1 MLLGA
6 VLAALLL
13 LHSPRLRHSCL
24 PWPCSPASES
34 PLDRQAR
41 SSGDRRRVAF
51 HAVRE
56 HRVPPADPATVGDG
70 RAGEAQRGLVW
81 VWVGPDVVPIEDEFA
96 ERRVPV
102 RARGCERRL
111 SKAFL
116 RRVCVGGGRRPGGAL
131 RARAPPDPRL
141 PPGPP
146 RAPPAVP
153 GRRARP
159 PPRGE
164 GHPPTPPP

>member
-41 SSGDRRRVAF
+41 SSGYRRRVAL

-56 HRVPPADPATVGDG
+56 HGVPPADPATVGDG

-81 VWVGPDVVPIEDEFA
+81 VWAGPDVVPVEDVFA

-116 RRVCVGGGRRPGGAL
+116 RRGCVGGETGPGGGVV
-131 RARAPPDPRL
+131 ARAPPHPAPL
-141 PPGPP
+141 CGPP
-146 RAPPAVP
+146 PC
-153 GRRARP
+153 G
-159 PPRGE
+159 
-164 GHPPTPPP
+164 